1 MYSVRK
7 TRTLSICLIMVLSTL
22 GPLVSA
28 HHEDVDDGPWLE
40 LQIEVDG
47 AWETVDYAEQSDIPF
62 LLAEG
67 DYDLELLSNDLEVGE
82 TYNLSWEIMW

>member
-1 MYSVRK
+1 M
-7 TRTLSICLIMVLSTL
+7 
-22 GPLVSA
+22 
-28 HHEDVDDGPWLE
+28 E